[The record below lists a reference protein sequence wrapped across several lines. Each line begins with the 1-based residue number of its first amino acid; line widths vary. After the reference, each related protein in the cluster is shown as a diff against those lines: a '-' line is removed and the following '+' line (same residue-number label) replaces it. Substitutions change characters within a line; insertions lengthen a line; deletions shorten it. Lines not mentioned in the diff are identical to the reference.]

1 MRVPMEESL
10 PRAYYV
16 SPDLFEAERERIFYR
31 EWFCAGREETLPAAG
46 DTLVLD
52 VAGES
57 VLVVRTR
64 ASDLRAFYN
73 VCRHR
78 GSRLVEPPSG
88 DAAFGPTV
96 RLSGSIR
103 CPYHAWTYGL
113 DGELLSASH
122 LGALDAAD
130 KAAFSLYPVGLE
142 TWGGFVFV
150 NLSPEDATSRGLTL
164 AAQLGPIPGRVAR
177 YPLAALR
184 TARQIAYDV
193 RANWKVLAENYNECY
208 HCGPVHPE
216 LCEVVP
222 AFKRDGGANLAWED
236 GIPHR
241 DGAWT
246 FTRTGTT
253 NRRPFPDLS
262 EEERVRHKGELLYPN
277 AFLSLS
283 PDHVASFLLWPQGPA
298 RTRVVCD
305 FLFHPD
311 EMARPD
317 FDPSDAVD
325 FWDLINRQD
334 WAVCERVQA
343 GMQSRAFRH
352 GYYGPM
358 EDLSLDIRRYIRDR
372 LGEIRVE

>member
-1 MRVPMEESL
+1 
-10 PRAYYV
+10 
-16 SPDLFEAERERIFYR
+16 
-31 EWFCAGREETLPAAG
+31 
-46 DTLVLD
+46 
-52 VAGES
+52 
-57 VLVVRTR
+57 
-64 ASDLRAFYN
+64 
-73 VCRHR
+73 
-78 GSRLVEPPSG
+78 
-88 DAAFGPTV
+88 
-96 RLSGSIR
+96 
-103 CPYHAWTYGL
+103 
-113 DGELLSASH
+113 
-122 LGALDAAD
+122 
-130 KAAFSLYPVGLE
+130 
-142 TWGGFVFV
+142 
-150 NLSPEDATSRGLTL
+150 
-164 AAQLGPIPGRVAR
+164 VAR

-325 FWDLINRQD
+325 LWDLINRQD
-334 WAVCERVQA
+334 WEVCERAQR
-343 GMQSRAFRH
+343 GMRSRVWK
-352 GYYGPM
+352 GG
-358 EDLSLDIRRYIRDR
+358 RYSSQEPQVHDFDAYVRER
-372 LGEIRVE
+372 LGIE